1 MFMLSLPA
9 KPVKK
14 TFLHN
19 VKILSSYD
27 RTFVATVLSVN
38 CLPVCQY
45 VAPVVLICHLTNG
58 LSDEQLM
65 WPPK

>member
-14 TFLHN
+14 YFSTTS
-19 VKILSSYD
+19 KYSSYD
-27 RTFVATVLSVN
+27 RTFVTTVLSIN

-45 VAPVVLICHLTNG
+45 VAPVVLICHLTNV

-65 WPPK
+65 WPSK